1 MGSQTDY
8 FERIGYRPR
17 YWIGDRVI
25 GRWNGIPFVGT
36 VGNDTLIN
44 DIEGPRISVHLDLPI
59 RYDDFTRGVIIVKH
73 RDIRPLKELEL
84 EDASY
89 TTRKSKESQPAA
101 KRSKRDP
108 KATESG
114 QSTRISGKVSK
125 RTKPSL

>member
-36 VGNDTLIN
+36 VGNDTRIN

-59 RYDDFTRGVIIVKH
+59 RYEDLTRGVIIVKH

-84 EDASY
+84 EDASHP
-89 TTRKSKESQPAA
+89 TRKIKKSQPVATGQ
-101 KRSKRDP
+101 KRNP
-108 KATESG
+108 KTTESG
-114 QSTRISGKVSK
+114 QGTRISGKVPT
-125 RTKPSL
+125 RTKPSK